1 MNLRPLSCL
10 VSLLAVGAS
19 TDQLHAQTFID
30 GRVVDS
36 LGAGVAGVDVDIKNI
51 GGGGGTPNVLNDGTD
66 ANGFFHMT
74 VLQTNGSTTYRVTFN
89 PPQPPASTASVTEI
103 EPVQVTLNTTRNMGT
118 ITLAPGATIHG
129 RIVNGAGT
137 GVAGVNLDVLDASGA
152 AATLVYDFTDVSGNF
167 AFNAPLGSTAVR
179 FDTSTVAGQ
188 TLAPREL
195 EIALAGDLDLGT
207 QTVVQGFVVSAIVR
221 NPSNVALANVNL
233 DVFDAATGVRH
244 FTPNND
250 TNAAGFVSVVVPG
263 GAQFF
268 DFFPLPATQ
277 LAPVR
282 VATTVVAN
290 ASLGIVVAP
299 AGLAL
304 TGTIRN
310 RLGAALA
317 GIDIDITNT
326 ATGLEIPLANDF
338 SGPTGAYS
346 TLVPAGT
353 YTVYFKPTS
362 TSGYRAD
369 VHYATNVA
377 ATTFLDGALPPAYQV
392 LCSGDGSVPTSC
404 PCGNFGA
411 PGHGCTNSFYGN
423 GGMLYVDGATMV
435 DPATARDTCVLHV
448 ANVPHSTGL
457 GSIFAQKDSYD
468 PNGAVYGDGVTCATG
483 SLIRLGSRGT
493 PTGVGQWPEPQNQCL
508 SVRGQ
513 VTPGSGVVRYYYAYY
528 RNAAASFCPPAT
540 FNTTNVVRI
549 DW

>member
-1 MNLRPLSCL
+1 MNLRQLDWFP
-10 VSLLAVGAS
+10 SLLALCASAGA
-19 TDQLHAQTFID
+19 LHAQTFID

-36 LGAGVAGVDVDIKNI
+36 FGVGVPDVDVDIKNI

-74 VLQTNGSTTYRVTFN
+74 VQQTNGSTTYRVTFN
-89 PPQPPASTASVTEI
+89 PPQPPASTGLVTDI

-118 ITLAPGATIHG
+118 VTLTPGATVHG
-129 RIVNGAGT
+129 RVVNGSGS

-152 AATLVYDFTDVSGNF
+152 AATLVYDFTDVNGNF

-179 FDTSTVAGQ
+179 FDTTTVAGQ

-195 EIALAGDLDLGT
+195 AIALAGDLDLGT
-207 QTVVQGFVVSAIVR
+207 QTLPQGFVVSAIVR
-221 NPSNVALANVNL
+221 NPSNVALANVAL
-233 DVFDAATGVRH
+233 RVLDAATGDRAY
-244 FTPNND
+244 TPNNN
-250 TNAAGFVSVVVPG
+250 TNAAGFVSVLVPG
-263 GAQFF
+263 GAQYF
-268 DFFPLPATQ
+268 DFYPPAATL
-277 LAPVR
+277 LAPAR
-282 VATTVVAN
+282 VATTVSAN

-299 AGLAL
+299 AGLTL

-310 RLGAALA
+310 RAGVALA
-317 GIDIDITNT
+317 GIDIDITN
-326 ATGLEIPLANDF
+326 ASTGLEIPLPNDF

-353 YTVYFKPTS
+353 YNVYFKPTS

-377 ATTFLDGALPPAYQV
+377 GTTFLDGALPPAYQT

-404 PCGNFGA
+404 PCGNFGD
-411 PGHGCTNSFYGN
+411 PGHGCANSFYGN
-423 GGMLYVDGATMV
+423 GGMLFVDGATMV
-435 DPATARDTCVLHV
+435 DPATARDTCILHV
-448 ANVPHSTGL
+448 ANVPHSAGL
-457 GSIFAQKDSYD
+457 GSIFAQKDAYD
-468 PNGAVYGDGVTCATG
+468 PNGSVYGDGVTCAAG

-493 PTGVGQWPEPQNQCL
+493 PAGVGQWPEPQNQCL

-528 RNAAASFCPPAT
+528 RNAAASYCPPAT